1 MDLAT
6 VLPLA
11 IVMFGAAV
19 LAGRVAY
26 RARHQP
32 STTTGAD
39 VFTGRLVQVVDGSGQ
54 TARAFTEGA
63 WWSVRS
69 IGSPLAPA
77 PPLGSSGSMVSS
89 SSWTPRTPAP
99 KAKHLPRT
107 GHHGIPAGE
116 GDVVSTGALIGI
128 ILAIVV
134 VALLLIAAVHVLP
147 EYERGVILRLGRIQ
161 PLKGPGLILIIPVID
176 RLTRVNLR
184 TQTYD
189 IPPQDIITRDN
200 VTVRV
205 NAVAYFNVVEAI
217 KSVLSI
223 DDYRFGTQQIAQTTL
238 RSVLGQTTLDDLLT
252 KRDQV
257 NQILQQ
263 VIDSVTAPWGVKVT
277 IVEVKDVILPESMRR
292 AMARQAEAERERR
305 AKVIHAMGEREAAA
319 NLGEAAVVLEAH
331 PAAMQLRVLGT
342 LLELGAEKN
351 STIAFPIPME
361 LLRVLD
367 TWRPGAAGADPPT
380 P

>member
-1 MDLAT
+1 M
-6 VLPLA
+6 
-11 IVMFGAAV
+11 
-19 LAGRVAY
+19 
-26 RARHQP
+26 
-32 STTTGAD
+32 
-39 VFTGRLVQVVDGSGQ
+39 
-54 TARAFTEGA
+54 
-63 WWSVRS
+63 
-69 IGSPLAPA
+69 
-77 PPLGSSGSMVSS
+77 
-89 SSWTPRTPAP
+89 
-99 KAKHLPRT
+99 
-107 GHHGIPAGE
+107 
-116 GDVVSTGALIGI
+116 STGALIGI

>member
-1 MDLAT
+1 M
-6 VLPLA
+6 
-11 IVMFGAAV
+11 
-19 LAGRVAY
+19 
-26 RARHQP
+26 
-32 STTTGAD
+32 
-39 VFTGRLVQVVDGSGQ
+39 
-54 TARAFTEGA
+54 
-63 WWSVRS
+63 
-69 IGSPLAPA
+69 
-77 PPLGSSGSMVSS
+77 
-89 SSWTPRTPAP
+89 
-99 KAKHLPRT
+99 
-107 GHHGIPAGE
+107 
-116 GDVVSTGALIGI
+116 STGALIGI

-305 AKVIHAMGEREAAA
+305 AKVIHAMGEKEAAA
-319 NLGEAAVVLEAH
+319 NLGEAALVLEAH

-351 STIAFPIPME
+351 STIAFPVPME

-367 TWRPGAAGADPPT
+367 AWRPGQAGAERPT
-380 P
+380 Q